1 MMDDEQAREREE
13 LEREIKSIDS
23 SLPHKHNPIK
33 DQQIKG
39 GSHMS
44 NITQQKNRVATK
56 TSGSNKGVVL
66 DLASLKERI
75 AKRKA
80 QRA

>member
-1 MMDDEQAREREE
+1 
-13 LEREIKSIDS
+13 
-23 SLPHKHNPIK
+23 
-33 DQQIKG
+33 
-39 GSHMS
+39 MS